1 MKYIFIVLTI
11 VLTLNLNK
19 AQSET
24 NSGKHSDISSI
35 DSEVLEGLDDIY
47 NLQFDNA
54 ESKFKKLQK
63 SNPNDL
69 RGFFYESL
77 IYFYKAL
84 PTRDE
89 ESYNKYIELTETVID
104 KAEKLLEKNEN
115 DYDAMY
121 YKGLSH
127 SYVSLLMLSLNKN
140 LLKAA
145 SNGNDGYRILSTLTE
160 KKPDYYDA
168 YMGLGLY
175 KIAIGFVPEKFQWLL
190 SMIGFDGNIN
200 EGINYLKKSLTNGR
214 YTKTDSKVFLSIFS
228 IREKEDEDR
237 QALDFSKELTE
248 SYPESSVFK
257 VFYASLLLQYGKT
270 EDAIAIA
277 DLALK
282 QNKNSFQGEII
293 KSSNALLGTAY
304 FRLNDFQKATEYL
317 EVFMKYVNPEDR
329 YNVYLFT
336 LGVSYELSGNRQKAL
351 EKYKMVRDD
360 FVNERDGELDKF
372 FYRFAQE
379 KIKKPLR
386 DFDIKLVTA
395 MNLRESF
402 KFDEALSVYDQLVET
417 YINVNTVSTK
427 KSVSDDDLIRL
438 YYDIGVTY
446 TYKKSNEKA
455 LEYFNKCI
463 KLNPENERWL
473 VPHSYFE
480 IGKIYSKQKNKK
492 KSEEMFEAIYN
503 YDDFDFK
510 SFLEMRLANYL
521 NK

>member
-11 VLTLNLNK
+11 VLTMNLNK

-24 NSGKHSDISSI
+24 NSNKHSDISSI

-104 KAEKLLEKNEN
+104 KAEKLLEKNEI

-214 YTKTDSKVFLSIFS
+214 YTKT
-228 IREKEDEDR
+228 
-237 QALDFSKELTE
+237 
-248 SYPESSVFK
+248 
-257 VFYASLLLQYGKT
+257 
-270 EDAIAIA
+270 
-277 DLALK
+277 
-282 QNKNSFQGEII
+282 
-293 KSSNALLGTAY
+293 
-304 FRLNDFQKATEYL
+304 
-317 EVFMKYVNPEDR
+317 
-329 YNVYLFT
+329 
-336 LGVSYELSGNRQKAL
+336 
-351 EKYKMVRDD
+351 
-360 FVNERDGELDKF
+360 
-372 FYRFAQE
+372 
-379 KIKKPLR
+379 
-386 DFDIKLVTA
+386 
-395 MNLRESF
+395 
-402 KFDEALSVYDQLVET
+402 
-417 YINVNTVSTK
+417 
-427 KSVSDDDLIRL
+427 
-438 YYDIGVTY
+438 
-446 TYKKSNEKA
+446 
-455 LEYFNKCI
+455 
-463 KLNPENERWL
+463 
-473 VPHSYFE
+473 
-480 IGKIYSKQKNKK
+480 
-492 KSEEMFEAIYN
+492 
-503 YDDFDFK
+503 
-510 SFLEMRLANYL
+510 
-521 NK
+521 